1 MKKKILIIILIIA
14 IAIGIAIWA
23 TTRKHEK
30 IEDNNLK
37 IVTSFYPI
45 YIITANITQNVS
57 NVELV
62 NMTEANVGCLHDY
75 TISTTDMKKIEKADI
90 YIQNGLGLESF
101 MDKIISAYPELK
113 VIDTSADISNKIQD
127 ENEANPHI

>member
-1 MKKKILIIILIIA
+1 MLIIA
-14 IAIGIAIWA
+14 VTIGIAIWA
-23 TTRKHEK
+23 TTRKHEEVK
-30 IEDNNLK
+30 NDNFK

-45 YIITANITQNVS
+45 YVMTANITQNVPD
-57 NVELV
+57 VELV

-101 MDKIISAYPELK
+101 MDKIK
-113 VIDTSADISNKIQD
+113 VDSKPGEGTTVTLIKKLDTYYGF
-127 ENEANPHI
+127 